1 MPAPNED
8 KGLSRN
14 AREQFEAAMAR
25 VEARQIGA
33 MAAHE
38 RAIAM
43 MEQRMAA
50 AIHAHERAI
59 AAMEV
64 RMAAAMQARE
74 QAIADIER
82 RMAAAAGRRPEP
94 PKRRRGLGGGE
105 PVPAVPKP
113 RPSSLTGGAA
123 GPIDEDGS

>member
-59 AAMEV
+59 A
-64 RMAAAMQARE
+64 
-74 QAIADIER
+74 DIER

-123 GPIDEDGS
+123 APIDEDGS